1 MYFSKLKTKVHYLY
15 SSAILLLLPTITLAA
30 DPPPSTTVTL
40 TNYLNVTTIEELLE
54 AILTILIT
62 LATPIIIFFIIYGG
76 YLYVTARGNP
86 EQIKTATTALTYA
99 IIGGVII
106 IGAVAIGTI
115 IGNLVGAFKP

>member
-1 MYFSKLKTKVHYLY
+1 MYFSKLKTKAYYFYGLLML
-15 SSAILLLLPTITLAA
+15 SLFPFIILAQA
-30 DPPPSTTVTL
+30 PSGSTVTL
-40 TNYLNVTTIEELLE
+40 TNYLNVSTIEELLE
-54 AILTILIT
+54 AILNILIV

-106 IGAVAIGTI
+106 IGAVAIGAI

>member
-1 MYFSKLKTKVHYLY
+1 MYFSKLKTKAYHFYGLLTL
-15 SSAILLLLPTITLAA
+15 SLFPLIILAQA
-30 DPPPSTTVTL
+30 PSGSTVTL

>member
-1 MYFSKLKTKVHYLY
+1 MYFSKLKTKAYHFYG
-15 SSAILLLLPTITLAA
+15 LLMLSLSPLITLAQA
-30 DPPPSTTVTL
+30 PSGSTVTL
-40 TNYLNVTTIEELLE
+40 TNYLNVSTIEELLE
-54 AILTILIT
+54 AILNILIV

-106 IGAVAIGTI
+106 IGAVAIGAI

>member
-1 MYFSKLKTKVHYLY
+1 MYFSKLKTKKCHIY
-15 SSAILLLLPTITLAA
+15 SFLLLLLLPIITLAQS
-30 DPPPSTTVTL
+30 PSGTTVTL
-40 TNYLNVTTIEELLE
+40 TNYLNVSTIEELLE

-62 LATPIIIFFIIYGG
+62 LATPIIVFFIIYGG

-106 IGAVAIGTI
+106 IGAVAIGAI